1 MFPSSCSEFKNS
13 FFCVNSKIEDEF
25 ELNDMS
31 FVYGVIA
38 GVGGGLLI
46 AIAYVVIKLFKKKH
60 DSVTSYEMNTYLDN
74 DTEVAV

>member
-1 MFPSSCSEFKNS
+1 
-13 FFCVNSKIEDEF
+13 
-25 ELNDMS
+25 MS

-60 DSVTSYEMNTYLDN
+60 DSVTSYEMNLFRQ
-74 DTEVAV
+74 